1 MTLSAGLIH
10 RSASSRPGD
19 RPRHR
24 LKSGPFPLGAN
35 RFRLLQALDDLGLY
49 AERIVARLRE
59 ERRRAQLLDAHRL
72 VGLRDEERARELVEA
87 HRLARLQEE
96 RRALAS
102 REARLREEERAAL
115 SVEHHQFL
123 LLLKEELAFQSMTDE
138 QRTADRL
145 EEQILLWL
153 SSRETGA

>member
-1 MTLSAGLIH
+1 MTLSAGLVH

-59 ERRRAQLLDAHRL
+59 ERGRARLLEAHRL
-72 VGLRDEERARELVEA
+72 VWLREEERARELLDA

-96 RRALAS
+96 RRALAA
-102 REARLREEERAAL
+102 REARLREEQRAAL
-115 SVEHHQFL
+115 SVEHRQFL
-123 LLLKEELAFQSMTDE
+123 LLLKEELAFQSMTEDE
-138 QRTADRL
+138 RAADRL
-145 EEQILLWL
+145 EEQIVLWL
-153 SSRETGA
+153 SSGETGA